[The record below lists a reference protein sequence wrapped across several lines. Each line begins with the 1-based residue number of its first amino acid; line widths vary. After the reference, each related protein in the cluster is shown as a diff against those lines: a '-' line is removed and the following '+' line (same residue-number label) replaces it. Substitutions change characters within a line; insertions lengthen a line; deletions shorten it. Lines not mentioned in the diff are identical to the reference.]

1 MDYLKY
7 IDYEFLQD
15 DSFLKVTTDTV
26 CLGMFLDKLTNKTVL
41 DIGTNTGSLLL
52 YAHYHKAKTLIGVDI
67 HKDALK
73 LAEKNLSKYTENFKL
88 YCQKVQKLEI
98 NPVDVIIC
106 NPPFFET
113 GKEEKKN
120 KYLQE
125 ALFDKNLSLEDLFKS
140 FKKLLKLNGEI
151 YLIYKADRFAQVFEK
166 CKEYNFKIMKLQFIY
181 DKNTEFATRCML
193 KLKVGKGNK
202 FNILK
207 PVIL

>member
-26 CLGMFLDKLTNKTVL
+26 CLGMFMDSLNGKTVL

-52 YAHYHKAKTLIGVDI
+52 YAHYHKAKEFIGVDI
-67 HKDALK
+67 HEDALK
-73 LAEKNLSKYTENFKL
+73 LAKVNLSRYTENFKL
-88 YCQKVQKLEI
+88 YCDKVQNLDHEPI
-98 NPVDVIIC
+98 DVIVC

-113 GKEEKKN
+113 GKDVSKD
-120 KYLQE
+120 KYLYE
-125 ALFDKNLSLEDLFKS
+125 ALFDKNLNLDELFSS
-140 FKKLLKLNGEI
+140 FKRLLKPNGEI

-166 CKEYNFKIMKLQFIY
+166 CKEYNFKIMKLQFVY

-207 PVIL
+207 PLML